1 MKNLRSIINYLI
13 YFILIFGALSSTIS
27 QIKLDI
33 GADLV
38 SRYLWRGTDY
48 GQSPSIQPTINFTT
62 GGFELGVWGAYQL
75 GRDASELP
83 TDELDLYL
91 GYTFTL
97 GNTSLG
103 FIVTDYYF
111 PNAGGRFGNFDN
123 NGKGA
128 HIIEVG
134 TTFTLTE
141 SIPFYLSGYVNV
153 YNDPDYSSYFEVG
166 YSTSIHE
173 VGLDLFIGATPG
185 GQNQYYGT
193 KNFSVINTG
202 ITASKSIKITED
214 FSLPIFASYIIN
226 PNQNQGYFVFG
237 ISI

>member
-1 MKNLRSIINYLI
+1 MKNIRSVRNYLML
-13 YFILIFGALSSTIS
+13 FILFFGALSSIVPQS
-27 QIKLDI
+27 KLDI

-38 SRYLWRGTDY
+38 SRYLWRGIDF
-48 GQSPSIQPTINFTT
+48 GQSPSIQPTMSFTT

-75 GRDASELP
+75 GRDVSELP
-83 TDELDLYL
+83 ADELDLYL
-91 GYTFTL
+91 GYTFDL
-97 GNTSLG
+97 ESASLG

-111 PNAGGRFGNFDN
+111 PNTSGRLGNFDN
-123 NGKGA
+123 DGKGA
-128 HIIEVG
+128 HVIEVG
-134 TTFTLTE
+134 ATFTLME
-141 SIPFYLSGYVNV
+141 SLPFYLSGYVNV

-166 YSTSIHE
+166 YSTSIHD

-185 GQNQYYGT
+185 GQNKYYST
-193 KNFSVINTG
+193 KNFSIINTG

-226 PNQNQGYFVFG
+226 PSQSQGHFVFG

>member
-1 MKNLRSIINYLI
+1 MNNIWKRRNYLI
-13 YFILIFGALSSTIS
+13 YFILIFGILSSS
-27 QIKLDI
+27 LAQSKLDV

-38 SRYLWRGTDY
+38 SRYLWRGIDY

-62 GGFELGVWGAYQL
+62 NGFELGVWSAYQL

-83 TDELDLYL
+83 ADELDLYF
-91 GYTFTL
+91 GYNFVL
-97 GNTSLG
+97 GNTSFG
-103 FIVTDYYF
+103 FIVTDYYY
-111 PNAGGRFGNFDN
+111 PNAGGKLGNFDSG
-123 NGKGA
+123 GKGA
-128 HIIEVG
+128 HVIEVG
-134 TTFTLTE
+134 TTFTLPE
-141 SIPFYLSGYVNV
+141 SIPFYLSGYINV

-173 VGLDLFIGATPG
+173 VGFDLFIGATPG

-202 ITASKSIKITED
+202 ITASKSIKITEN

-226 PNQNQGYFVFG
+226 PNQSQGHFVFG